1 MPRESFDDE
10 IQTAPWLGSLSARSS
25 VKGLQQ
31 ANSTLQLRD
40 SSGFSPDSPLIDFV
54 FYFNYY
60 LTEFYHKI
68 FMPSIIFLVLYG
80 LIQPRPMLSHLML
93 FILSEV

>member
-1 MPRESFDDE
+1 MMKSNGTLARLLVPLPLCER
-10 IQTAPWLGSLSARSS
+10 TAAG
-25 VKGLQQ
+25 GLP
-31 ANSTLQLRD
+31 LQLQD
-40 SSGFSPDSPLIDFV
+40 SSGFPPDSPLIDFV

>member
-1 MPRESFDDE
+1 MMKSNGTLARLLVPLPLCER
-10 IQTAPWLGSLSARSS
+10 TAAG
-25 VKGLQQ
+25 GLP
-31 ANSTLQLRD
+31 LQLRD
-40 SSGFSPDSPLIDFV
+40 SSGFPPDSPLLDSVILF
-54 FYFNYY
+54 FNYQ
-60 LTEFYHKI
+60 LIEFYHRI